1 MFAADEKATLY
12 IHVVAG
18 GTTYDV
24 LKVNDATLGA
34 VVV

>member
-1 MFAADEKATLY
+1 MFAADERATLY
-12 IHVVAG
+12 IHVVGG

-24 LKVNDATLGA
+24 LKVNDNTLGA